1 MPIFIRLPTD
11 PQTHINKYGGSM
23 LLVVFVVVVVIVV
36 VVVAIFGAGVVVD
49 VVFVDQRLI

>member
-23 LLVVFVVVVVIVV
+23 LLVVFVVVVV
-36 VVVAIFGAGVVVD
+36 VVAIFGAGVVVD

>member
-23 LLVVFVVVVVIVV
+23 LLVVFVVVVV